1 MKKILISGA
10 GSYIGISLERF
21 LAQWPEQYQVDT
33 LDVIGD
39 AWKSADITGYDAVFH
54 VAGIAHQKETAENSH
69 LYFEVNRDLAVA
81 MAKKAKDA
89 GIGLFIFMST
99 MSVYGMES
107 GVITPDTQPSP
118 QNSYGQSKL
127 EAENAMRGM
136 EDETFRV
143 AVLRPPMVYGKNCR
157 GNFQTMKKLVEKSPV
172 FPAVKNQRSMISID
186 NLCSF
191 VRMAVDEGLSG
202 TFFPQNREPV
212 STTAMARIMADVLGR
227 NVWFSRLAGIAVQV
241 LASFYPTARKAFSSL
256 TYEGCEQHNYR
267 YCVEDF
273 EESMRKSI

>member
-10 GSYIGISLERF
+10 GSYIGTSLAGF
-21 LAQWPEQYQVDT
+21 LAQWPRDYQVDT
-33 LDVIGD
+33 LDVIGEG
-39 AWKSADITGYDAVFH
+39 WKSADITGYDAVFH
-54 VAGIAHQKETAENSH
+54 VAGIAHQKETEENRH

-81 MAKKAKDA
+81 MAQKAKDA
-89 GIGLFIFMST
+89 GIPQFIFMST

-107 GVITPDTQPSP
+107 GVITPDTRPQPR
-118 QNSYGQSKL
+118 NSYGLSKW
-127 EAENAMRGM
+127 EAEEAMGALVC
-136 EDETFRV
+136 DTFRV

-256 TYEGCEQHNYR
+256 TYEGWEQHNYR

>member
-21 LAQWPEQYQVDT
+21 LAQWPEQYRVDT

-81 MAKKAKDA
+81 MAQKAKAAD
-89 GIGLFIFMST
+89 IPHFIFMST

-107 GVITPDTQPSP
+107 GVITPDTRPQPR
-118 QNSYGQSKL
+118 NSYGLSKW
-127 EAENAMRGM
+127 EAEEAMGALVC
-136 EDETFRV
+136 DTFRV

-172 FPAVKNQRSMISID
+172 FPAVNNRRSMVSIT

-191 VRMAVDEGLSG
+191 VRLAVDEQLSG
-202 TFFPQNREPV
+202 VFFPQNAEPV
-212 STTAMARIMADVLGR
+212 STTEMARILARTLGR
-227 NVWFSRLAGIAVQV
+227 RVWFSRAAGLAVTMLAAV
-241 LASFYPTARKAFSSL
+241 YPTARKAFSSL
-256 TYEGCEQHNYR
+256 TYEGCEQHGYR
-267 YCVEDF
+267 YCVEDLDT
-273 EESMRKSI
+273 SVRRSV

>member
-10 GSYIGISLERF
+10 GSYIGISLEQF
-21 LAQWPEQYQVDT
+21 LAQWPDAYQVDT

-39 AWKSADITGYDAVFH
+39 GWKSADITGYDAVFH

-81 MAKKAKDA
+81 MAQKAKAAD
-89 GIGLFIFMST
+89 IPHFIFMST

-107 GVITPDTQPSP
+107 GVITPATTPQPR
-118 QNSYGQSKL
+118 NSYGQSKW
-127 EAENAMRGM
+127 EAEEAMRSLVC
-136 EDETFRV
+136 DTFRV

-172 FPAVKNQRSMISID
+172 FPAVNNRRSMISIT

-191 VRMAVDEGLSG
+191 VRLAVDEQLSG
-202 TFFPQNREPV
+202 VFFPQNSVPV
-212 STTAMARIMADVLGR
+212 NTTEMARIMARSLGR
-227 NVWFSRLAGIAVQV
+227 RVWFSRLAGVGVQLLSAV
-241 LASFYPTARKAFSSL
+241 YPTARKAFSSL
-256 TYEGCEQHNYR
+256 TYEGCEQHGFC

-273 EESMRKSI
+273 DTSVRRSI

>member
-1 MKKILISGA
+1 MKKILITGA

-21 LAQWPEQYQVDT
+21 LAQWPEQYRVDT

-39 AWKSADITGYDAVFH
+39 GWKTADITGYDAVFH

-81 MAKKAKDA
+81 MAQKAKAA
-89 GIGLFIFMST
+89 GIPHFIFMST
-99 MSVYGMES
+99 MSVYGRES
-107 GVITPDTQPSP
+107 GIITPDTQPDP
-118 QNSYGQSKL
+118 KNSYGQSKL
-127 EAENAMRGM
+127 EAEEAMRAM

-157 GNFQTMKKLVEKSPV
+157 GNFQTMKKLVEKSPI
-172 FPAVKNQRSMISID
+172 FPAVQNQRSMISID

-202 TFFPQNREPV
+202 TFFPQNREPI
-212 STTAMARIMADVLGR
+212 STTAMARIMAEVLGR
-227 NVWFSRLAGIAVQV
+227 RVWFSRLAGIAVQV
-241 LASFYPTARKAFSSL
+241 LAHIHPTARKAFSSL
-256 TYEGCEQHNYR
+256 TYEGCEQHDFT

-273 EESMRKSI
+273 EDSLRKSI

>member
-10 GSYIGISLERF
+10 GSYIGISLAQF
-21 LAQWPEQYQVDT
+21 LSRWPDRYQVDT
-33 LDVIGD
+33 LDVIGES
-39 AWKSADITGYDAVFH
+39 WKTADITGYDAVFH
-54 VAGIAHQKETAENSH
+54 VAGIAHQKETDENRH

-81 MAKKAKDA
+81 MAQKAKAA
-89 GIGLFIFMST
+89 GIPHFIFMST

-107 GVITPDTQPSP
+107 GVITPATPPAPKSG
-118 QNSYGQSKL
+118 YGQSKL
-127 EAENAMRGM
+127 EAETAMHAM
-136 EDETFRV
+136 EDDTFRV

-172 FPAVKNQRSMISID
+172 FPAVKNRRSMISID

-191 VRMAVDEGLSG
+191 VRLAVDEQLCG

-212 STTAMARIMADVLGR
+212 STTAMARLIADTLGR
-227 NVWFSRLAGIAVQV
+227 RVWFSRLAGIAVQA
-241 LASFYPTARKAFSSL
+241 LAAVYPTARKAFSSL
-256 TYEGCEQHNYR
+256 TYEGCEQHDFR

-273 EESMRKSI
+273 ASSVRKSV

>member
-21 LAQWPEQYQVDT
+21 LSRWPEQYQVDT
-33 LDVIGD
+33 LDVIGES
-39 AWKSADITGYDAVFH
+39 WKSADITGYDAVFH
-54 VAGIAHQKETAENSH
+54 VAGIAHQKETAENRH
-69 LYFEVNRDLAVA
+69 LYFEVNRDLAVE
-81 MAKKAKDA
+81 MARKAKSA
-89 GIGLFIFMST
+89 GIPHFIFMST
-99 MSVYGMES
+99 MSVYGRES
-107 GVITPDTQPSP
+107 GVITPATQPDP
-118 QNSYGQSKL
+118 KNGYGQSKL
-127 EAENAMRGM
+127 EAEEAMHAM
-136 EDETFRV
+136 EDQHFRV

-191 VRMAVDEGLSG
+191 VRLAVDEQLCG

-212 STTAMARIMADVLGR
+212 STTAMARIIADALGR
-227 NVWFSRLAGIAVQV
+227 RVWFSRLAGIAVQA
-241 LASFYPTARKAFSSL
+241 LAAVYPTARKAFSSL
-256 TYEGCEQHNYR
+256 TYEGCEQHDFR

-273 EESMRKSI
+273 ASSVRKSV

>member
-10 GSYIGISLERF
+10 GSYIGISLEQF
-21 LAQWPEQYQVDT
+21 LAQWPDAYQVDT

-39 AWKSADITGYDAVFH
+39 GWKSADITGYDAVFH

-81 MAKKAKDA
+81 MAQKAKAA
-89 GIGLFIFMST
+89 GIPHFIFMST

-107 GVITPDTQPSP
+107 GVITPATTPQPR
-118 QNSYGQSKL
+118 NSYGQSKW
-127 EAENAMRGM
+127 EAEEAMRSLVC
-136 EDETFRV
+136 DTFRV

-172 FPAVKNQRSMISID
+172 FPSVNNRRSMISIT

-191 VRMAVDEGLSG
+191 VRLAVDEQLGG
-202 TFFPQNREPV
+202 VFFPQNSVPV
-212 STTAMARIMADVLGR
+212 NTTEMARIMARSLGR
-227 NVWFSRLAGIAVQV
+227 RVWFSRLAGVGVQLLSAV
-241 LASFYPTARKAFSSL
+241 YPTARKAFSSL
-256 TYEGCEQHNYR
+256 TYEGCEQHGFG

-273 EESMRKSI
+273 DTSVRRSI

>member
-10 GSYIGISLERF
+10 NSYIGISLERF
-21 LAQWPEQYQVDT
+21 LSQWSQLYTVDT

-39 AWKSADITGYDAVFH
+39 GWKSADITGYDAVFH

-89 GIGLFIFMST
+89 GIPHFIFMST

-107 GVITPDTQPSP
+107 GIITPATQPQP
-118 QNSYGQSKL
+118 KNSYGQSKW
-127 EAENAMRGM
+127 EAEEAMRAM
-136 EDETFRV
+136 ADDTFRV

-157 GNFQTMKKLVEKSPV
+157 GNFQTMKKLVEKSPI

-186 NLCSF
+186 TLCAF
-191 VRMAVDEGLSG
+191 VRMAVDEQLSG
-202 TFFPQNREPV
+202 VFFPQNREYV
-212 STTAMARIMADVLGR
+212 NTTAMARIMADALGR
-227 NVWFSRLAGIAVQV
+227 RVWFSRAAGLAVQA
-241 LASFYPTARKAFSSL
+241 LAAVYPTARKAFSSL
-256 TYEGCEQHNYR
+256 IYENCEQHG
-267 YCVEDF
+267 YCYCTEDF
-273 EESMRKSI
+273 DASIRNSL

>member
-21 LAQWPEQYQVDT
+21 LSRWPEQYQVDT
-33 LDVIGD
+33 LDVIGES
-39 AWKSADITGYDAVFH
+39 WKSADITGYDAVFH
-54 VAGIAHQKETAENSH
+54 VAGIAHQKETAENRH
-69 LYFEVNRDLAVA
+69 LYFEVNRDLAVE
-81 MAKKAKDA
+81 MARKAKSA
-89 GIGLFIFMST
+89 GIPHFIFMST
-99 MSVYGMES
+99 MSVYGRES
-107 GVITPDTQPSP
+107 GVITPATQPDP
-118 QNSYGQSKL
+118 KNGYGQSKL
-127 EAENAMRGM
+127 EAEEAMHAM
-136 EDETFRV
+136 EDQHFRV

-191 VRMAVDEGLSG
+191 VRLAVDEQLCG

-212 STTAMARIMADVLGR
+212 STTAMARIIADTLGR
-227 NVWFSRLAGIAVQV
+227 RVWFSRLAGIAVQA
-241 LASFYPTARKAFSSL
+241 LAAVYPTARKAFSSL
-256 TYEGCEQHNYR
+256 TYEGCEQHDFR

-273 EESMRKSI
+273 ASSVRKSV

>member
-10 GSYIGISLERF
+10 GSYIGMSLERF
-21 LAQWPEQYQVDT
+21 LQQWPEAYQVST

-39 AWKSADITGYDAVFH
+39 GWKTADITGYDAVFH

-81 MAKKAKDA
+81 MAAKAKAA
-89 GIGLFIFMST
+89 GIPHFIFMST

-107 GVITPDTQPSP
+107 GVITPETLPAP
-118 QNSYGQSKL
+118 KNSYGRSKL
-127 EAENAMRGM
+127 EAEEAMRAM
-136 EDETFRV
+136 EDDTFRV
-143 AVLRPPMVYGKNCR
+143 TVLRPPMVYGKNCR

-172 FPAVKNQRSMISID
+172 FPAVKNSRSMISIA

-191 VRMAVDEGLSG
+191 VRMAVDEQLCG

-212 STTAMARIMADVLGR
+212 STTAMARIMADALGR
-227 NVWFSRLAGIAVQV
+227 RVWFSRLAGLAVQV

-256 TYEGCEQHNYR
+256 TYEGCEQHGYR

-273 EESMRKSI
+273 EASVRRSV

>member
-21 LAQWPEQYQVDT
+21 LSRWPEQYQVDT

-54 VAGIAHQKETAENSH
+54 VAGIAHQKETNENRH
-69 LYFEVNRDLAVA
+69 LYFEVNRDLAVS
-81 MAKKAKDA
+81 MARKAKDA
-89 GIGLFIFMST
+89 GIPHFIFMST
-99 MSVYGMES
+99 MSVYGKES
-107 GVITPDTQPSP
+107 GVITPATQPAP
-118 QNSYGQSKL
+118 KNGYGQSKL
-127 EAENAMRGM
+127 EAEEAMHAI
-136 EDETFRV
+136 EDERFRV

-191 VRMAVDEGLSG
+191 VRLAVDEQLCG

-212 STTAMARIMADVLGR
+212 GTTAMARIIADALGR
-227 NVWFSRLAGIAVQV
+227 RVWFSRLAGIAVQV
-241 LASFYPTARKAFSSL
+241 LAAVYPTARKAFSSL

-267 YCVEDF
+267 YCVDEF
-273 EESMRKSI
+273 EHSVRKSI

>member
-21 LAQWPEQYQVDT
+21 LAQWPQDYQVDT

-39 AWKSADITGYDAVFH
+39 SWKSADISGYDALFH

-81 MAKKAKDA
+81 MAHKAKDA
-89 GIGLFIFMST
+89 GIGQFIFMST

-107 GVITPDTQPSP
+107 GIITPDTAPQPK
-118 QNSYGQSKL
+118 NSYGLSKW
-127 EAENAMRGM
+127 EAEEAMRAM
-136 EDETFRV
+136 ETPTFRV

-157 GNFQTMKKLVEKSPV
+157 GNFQTMKKLVEKSPI

-191 VRMAVDEGLSG
+191 VRMAVDRQLSG
-202 TFFPQNREPV
+202 TFFPQNRQSV
-212 STTAMARIMADVLGR
+212 NTTHMARIIADQLGR
-227 NVWFSRLAGIAVQV
+227 KVRFSPMAGLAVQA
-241 LASFYPTARKAFSSL
+241 LALVYPTARKAFSSL
-256 TYEGCEQHNYR
+256 TYENCEQHGYC

-273 EESMRKSI
+273 EQSVRKSI

>member
-81 MAKKAKDA
+81 MAQKAKAA
-89 GIGLFIFMST
+89 GIPHFIFMST

-172 FPAVKNQRSMISID
+172 FPAVKNQRSMISVD

-212 STTAMARIMADVLGR
+212 STTAMARIMAEVLGR

-256 TYEGCEQHNYR
+256 TYEGCEQHNYC

>member
-10 GSYIGISLERF
+10 CSYIGISLERF
-21 LAQWPEQYQVDT
+21 LSQWPEQYQVDT

-39 AWKSADITGYDAVFH
+39 SWKSADIAGYDAVFH

-81 MAKKAKDA
+81 MARKAKNA
-89 GIGLFIFMST
+89 GIPHFVFMST

-107 GVITPDTQPSP
+107 GVITPDTKPQPK
-118 QNSYGQSKL
+118 NSYGQSKL
-127 EAENAMRGM
+127 EAEDAMHAM
-136 EDETFRV
+136 EDESFRV

-157 GNFQTMKKLVEKSPV
+157 GNFQTMKKLVEKSPI

-186 NLCSF
+186 TLCSF
-191 VRMAVDEGLSG
+191 VRMAVDEQLCG
-202 TFFPQNREPV
+202 TFFPQNRASV
-212 STTAMARIMADVLGR
+212 STTAMARIMADELGR
-227 NVWFSRLAGIAVQV
+227 RVWFSRLAGIGVQI
-241 LASFYPTARKAFSSL
+241 LATFYPTARKAFSSL
-256 TYEGCEQHNYR
+256 TYEGCEQHDFI

-273 EESMRKSI
+273 DESVRRSV

>member
-21 LAQWPEQYQVDT
+21 LAQWPEQYRVDT
-33 LDVIGD
+33 LDVIGE
-39 AWKSADITGYDAVFH
+39 AWKAADISGYDAVFH

-81 MAKKAKDA
+81 LAEKAKSA
-89 GIGLFIFMST
+89 GIPHFIFMST

-107 GVITPDTQPSP
+107 GVITPETQPAP

-127 EAENAMRGM
+127 EAEDAMRTM
-136 EDETFRV
+136 EDDTFHV

-191 VRMAVDEGLSG
+191 VRMAVDEQLCG
-202 TFFPQNREPV
+202 TFFPQNREPI
-212 STTAMARIMADVLGR
+212 STTAMARIMADALGR
-227 NVWFSRLAGIAVQV
+227 RVWFSRLAGIAVQV

-256 TYEGCEQHNYR
+256 TYEGCEQHDYR
-267 YCVEDF
+267 YCVEEF
-273 EESMRKSI
+273 EDSVRRSV

>member
-212 STTAMARIMADVLGR
+212 STTAMARIMAEVLGR